1 MLWLWQTI
9 IMHYIPHTMIKELM
23 TYDDRNFLGC
33 KWILNSAKYTRV
45 IKVDS
50 IQMSSE
56 NGQLSVILS

>member
-1 MLWLWQTI
+1 M
-9 IMHYIPHTMIKELM
+9 M
-23 TYDDRNFLGC
+23 YDDRDFLGC

-45 IKVDS
+45 IKVIDS